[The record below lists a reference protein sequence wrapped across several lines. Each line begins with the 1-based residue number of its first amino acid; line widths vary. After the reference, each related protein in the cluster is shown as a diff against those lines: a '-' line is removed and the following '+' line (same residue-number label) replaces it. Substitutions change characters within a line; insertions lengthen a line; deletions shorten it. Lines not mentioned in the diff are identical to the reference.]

1 MINTG
6 SSSSS
11 QVAEIA
17 LFLYDGVDYTG
28 VMKSLIKYCHKNS
41 FDLLMC
47 VNNAKNYNFIDMM
60 DFDRGMDVYF
70 HMYNYHMNETLVPE
84 DILFNYI

>member
-1 MINTG
+1 
-6 SSSSS
+6 
-11 QVAEIA
+11 
-17 LFLYDGVDYTG
+17 
-28 VMKSLIKYCHKNS
+28 
-41 FDLLMC
+41 MC